1 MFVCFLK
8 NKKKVLWHVSLVITG
23 RGEVGSVMSKI
34 WSAHETNLAVCP
46 KCCVC
51 CHWVKKKMLK
61 KLVRFF
67 VRPFIGFA
75 CNEVPVY
82 VLHDTPE
89 KRNCRK
95 PPLEQN
101 KYKIE

>member
-1 MFVCFLK
+1 MLC
-8 NKKKVLWHVSLVITG
+8 VLSL
-23 RGEVGSVMSKI
+23 GE
-34 WSAHETNLAVCP
+34 
-46 KCCVC
+46 
-51 CHWVKKKMLK
+51 KKMLK

-67 VRPFIGFA
+67 ERPFIGFA

-101 KYKIE
+101 KYKIEWIRLSYKDRNS